1 MEYEAISR
9 FGGAFIL
16 ITGASAL
23 ALLSGAL
30 FRAPEGYEGANGLH
44 VRPGKRRF
52 GSTRPCPTL
61 STTGAAR
68 MDTASG
74 IRVQEHDMKLSKRC
88 EYALRALIDLGI
100 ASELGWPMLQISELA
115 AKEKLPIKFL
125 EQIFT
130 QLKAAGYV
138 KSRRG
143 KFGGY
148 SLARPMS
155 QIKFGA
161 VIRLIDGPLAPI
173 RCVSATSYAR
183 CSCPDEV
190 HCGLRMLM
198 FDVRNAITTILDRF
212 TLADI
217 VEITL
222 RKYRRD
228 KVAPPFLHRSIPL
241 ASILSKEGEPPVRDE
256 SRVEALKQLSGSRGS
271 QLHNGRAKGA
281 AK

>member
-1 MEYEAISR
+1 
-9 FGGAFIL
+9 
-16 ITGASAL
+16 
-23 ALLSGAL
+23 
-30 FRAPEGYEGANGLH
+30 
-44 VRPGKRRF
+44 
-52 GSTRPCPTL
+52 
-61 STTGAAR
+61 
-68 MDTASG
+68 
-74 IRVQEHDMKLSKRC
+74 MKLSKRG

-100 ASELGWPMLQISELA
+100 AAELGWPMLQVSELA
-115 AKEKLPIKFL
+115 TKEKLPIKFL

-148 SLARPMS
+148 SLARPMKR
-155 QIKFGA
+155 IKFGA
-161 VIRLIDGPLAPI
+161 VIRLIEGPLAPI
-173 RCVSATSYAR
+173 RCVSQTSYAR

-198 FDVRNAITTILDRF
+198 FDVRNAISTVLDRF

-217 VEITL
+217 VAITL

-241 ASILSKEGEPPVRDE
+241 ASILSKQGEPPLRGR
-256 SRVEALKQLSGSRGS
+256 SKVEVFKRFSGPRRS
-271 QLHNGRAKGA
+271 QLHNGHAKGA

>member
-1 MEYEAISR
+1 MR
-9 FGGAFIL
+9 
-16 ITGASAL
+16 
-23 ALLSGAL
+23 
-30 FRAPEGYEGANGLH
+30 
-44 VRPGKRRF
+44 
-52 GSTRPCPTL
+52 
-61 STTGAAR
+61 
-68 MDTASG
+68 
-74 IRVQEHDMKLSKRC
+74 LSKRG

-100 ASELGWPMLQISELA
+100 ASELGWPMLQVSEIA

-125 EQIFT
+125 EQIFA

-138 KSRRG
+138 ESRRG

-148 SLARPMS
+148 SLARPMKR
-155 QIKFGA
+155 IKFGA

-173 RCVSATSYAR
+173 RCVSATSYGR

-198 FDVRNAITTILDRF
+198 FDVRNAISTILDRF

-217 VEITL
+217 VQITL

-228 KVAPPFLHRSIPL
+228 KIAPPFLRR
-241 ASILSKEGEPPVRDE
+241 ASSLTSMSPKEGAPPVHGK
-256 SRVEALKQLSGSRGS
+256 SRLEALKRFSGAQRNQLS
-271 QLHNGRAKGA
+271 NGCAKGA

>member
-1 MEYEAISR
+1 
-9 FGGAFIL
+9 
-16 ITGASAL
+16 
-23 ALLSGAL
+23 
-30 FRAPEGYEGANGLH
+30 
-44 VRPGKRRF
+44 
-52 GSTRPCPTL
+52 
-61 STTGAAR
+61 
-68 MDTASG
+68 
-74 IRVQEHDMKLSKRC
+74 MKISKRG
-88 EYALRALIDLGI
+88 EYTLRALIDLGI
-100 ASELGWPMLQISELA
+100 AAELGWPMLQISELA

-148 SLARPMS
+148 SLSRPTKR
-155 QIKFGA
+155 IKFGA

-173 RCVSATSYAR
+173 RCVSQTSYER
-183 CSCPDEV
+183 CTCPDEV

-198 FDVRNAITTILDRF
+198 FDVRNAITTVLDRF

-228 KVAPPFLHRSIPL
+228 KIAPPFLHRSIPL
-241 ASILSKEGEPPVRDE
+241 ASFLSKEGEPPIR
-256 SRVEALKQLSGSRGS
+256 SRSKVEALKRFSGSHGS
-271 QLHNGRAKGA
+271 QSHNGRAKGA

>member
-1 MEYEAISR
+1 
-9 FGGAFIL
+9 
-16 ITGASAL
+16 
-23 ALLSGAL
+23 
-30 FRAPEGYEGANGLH
+30 
-44 VRPGKRRF
+44 
-52 GSTRPCPTL
+52 
-61 STTGAAR
+61 
-68 MDTASG
+68 
-74 IRVQEHDMKLSKRC
+74 MKLSKRG

-100 ASELGWPMLQISELA
+100 AAELGWPMLQVSELA

-155 QIKFGA
+155 RIKFGS

-173 RCVSATSYAR
+173 RCVSQTSYER

-198 FDVRNAITTILDRF
+198 FDVRNAISAVLDRF

-217 VEITL
+217 VGITL
-222 RKYRRD
+222 RRYRRD
-228 KVAPPFLHRSIPL
+228 KVAPPFLHRSVPL
-241 ASILSKEGEPPVRDE
+241 ASILPKEGESPLRGK
-256 SRVEALKQLSGSRGS
+256 SRVEALKQFSGSRGS
-271 QLHNGRAKGA
+271 QSRNGRAKGT